1 MDNVADNFFDEL
13 IITEFSGMLEKFDTQ
28 QQLRQSL
35 SAQAIS
41 RMTAGGSPS
50 YSTVAFPSNN
60 IGFNNAGKTEFTKSN
75 NEDDNMVTSTIIET
89 HSVSNPAANAAV
101 EMARTDNQERTAIK
115 DASAA
120 KPAAPAQNAKR
131 RGRDLGSGMELLELD
146 FVLDVV
152 ENTTGSEETEIT
164 MRQLCFKELH
174 RRESMHEVGSAALKV
189 YATNGKTYGKD
200 IQCEA
205 MKELALR
212 TTHNCK

>member
-1 MDNVADNFFDEL
+1 LANVADNFSEALF
-13 IITEFSGMLEKFDTQ
+13 IMEFSGMLEKFEAQ

-35 SAQAIS
+35 SAQAIN

-50 YSTVAFPSNN
+50 YSTVVFPSNN
-60 IGFNNAGKTEFTKSN
+60 IGFTNIGKMEFTKSN
-75 NEDDNMVTSTIIET
+75 NEDNNMVTSTIIET
-89 HSVSNPAANAAV
+89 HSASNPAAAAAV
-101 EMARTDNQERTAIK
+101 EMARTDNHERTAIK
-115 DASAA
+115 DASVS
-120 KPAAPAQNAKR
+120 KPAAAPQNAKR

-146 FVLDVV
+146 FILDVV
-152 ENTTGSEETEIT
+152 ENTTGSEDAEIT